1 MKNSIPRYTF
11 YKYKYGSE
19 LLVDVVE
26 LKYVKKFL
34 AKSAVHTLNYYDITF
49 ITEGKGA
56 FSVDNQ
62 TYEAI
67 PRDVLFSK
75 PGEIRNW
82 DTHHITNGYALIF
95 EEEFLSFLFKDSLFV
110 QHLSFFQIERCC
122 TNKESLKRKDKNYLF
137 VQHLSFFQIESSS
150 SLLHL
155 SDELYTRI
163 LETLHDI
170 KMEIDSYQQGDVH
183 VLRALLYEVLMLLD
197 RAYLKMTSIEEGR
210 SREVSNNHVSKF
222 MNLVA
227 THAKEQHSVQYY
239 ADKLCIT
246 PNYLNEMIT
255 STMGF
260 SAKQY
265 IQGKVMEEA
274 KRLLVYTDFPIADIA
289 FELCFSTVSY
299 FIRSFRQHTGET
311 PLLYR
316 KVHKP

>member
-11 YKYKYGSE
+11 YKTKYGSE

-26 LKYVKKFL
+26 LKYVKRFL
-34 AKSAVHTLNYYDITF
+34 TKGTVHTLTYYDITF
-49 ITEGKGA
+49 VTEGEGN
-56 FSVDNQ
+56 FSIDNQ
-62 TYEAI
+62 THKAV
-67 PRDVLFSK
+67 PCDVLFSK

-82 DTHHITNGYALIF
+82 DTGHIVNGYALIF
-95 EEEFLSFLFKDSLFV
+95 EDEFLSSFFKDPLFV
-110 QHLSFFQIERCC
+110 QHLSFF
-122 TNKESLKRKDKNYLF
+122 NVGSKS
-137 VQHLSFFQIESSS
+137 VG
-150 SLLHL
+150 LHL
-155 SDELYTRI
+155 SNELYVRM
-163 LETLHDI
+163 LQLLSDI
-170 KMEIDSYQQGDVH
+170 KTEIDSYKQNDVH

-316 KVHKP
+316 KAHKP

>member
-1 MKNSIPRYTF
+1 M
-11 YKYKYGSE
+11 
-19 LLVDVVE
+19 
-26 LKYVKKFL
+26 
-34 AKSAVHTLNYYDITF
+34 
-49 ITEGKGA
+49 
-56 FSVDNQ
+56 
-62 TYEAI
+62 
-67 PRDVLFSK
+67 
-75 PGEIRNW
+75 
-82 DTHHITNGYALIF
+82 
-95 EEEFLSFLFKDSLFV
+95 
-110 QHLSFFQIERCC
+110 
-122 TNKESLKRKDKNYLF
+122 
-137 VQHLSFFQIESSS
+137 
-150 SLLHL
+150 
-155 SDELYTRI
+155 
-163 LETLHDI
+163 
-170 KMEIDSYQQGDVH
+170 
-183 VLRALLYEVLMLLD
+183 
-197 RAYLKMTSIEEGR
+197 EEGR

-265 IQGKVMEEA
+265 IRNKVMEEA

-316 KVHKP
+316 KAHKP

>member
-11 YKYKYGSE
+11 YKHKYGSE

-110 QHLSFFQIERCC
+110 QHLSFFQI
-122 TNKESLKRKDKNYLF
+122 
-137 VQHLSFFQIESSS
+137 
-150 SLLHL
+150 
-155 SDELYTRI
+155 
-163 LETLHDI
+163 

-255 STMGF
+255 STMGI

-265 IQGKVMEEA
+265 IQSKVMEEA

>member
-11 YKYKYGSE
+11 YKHKYGSE

-110 QHLSFFQIERCC
+110 QHLSFFQIE
-122 TNKESLKRKDKNYLF
+122 
-137 VQHLSFFQIESSS
+137 SSS

-197 RAYLKMTSIEEGR
+197 REYKKVNMEEETTSK
-210 SREVSNNHVSKF
+210 EVGNIHIDKF
-222 MNLVA
+222 MKLVES
-227 THAKEQHSVQYY
+227 HLKEQHSVQYY

-246 PNYLNEMIT
+246 PNYLNEIVT
-255 STMGF
+255 STKGI

-265 IQGKVMEEA
+265 IRNKVMDEA
-274 KRLLVYTDFPIADIA
+274 KRLLTYTDFPISDIA
-289 FELCFSTVSY
+289 FELHFSTVSY
-299 FIRSFRQHTGET
+299 FIRSFRQYTGTT

-316 KVHKP
+316 RTHKP